1 MIAGFERSSN
11 MFNIIKSLN
20 YSARRD
26 TVNWITI
33 LTLLVIPLFGFY
45 LMGLLNPDST
55 SVMTPSAYFA
65 STEMGTVFIFMC
77 FGIMIL
83 ACKVMSGDASDKTI
97 NYELM
102 AGHSRDK
109 VFAGRV
115 IASFLWGAVLVFV
128 IMLLPLG
135 YLTLFNGW
143 GVETNM
149 NEVLLR
155 SFLTIFP
162 IIRFTALTI
171 MLASISRSAGKGIA
185 LSYAVF
191 MVTVM
196 IASVLQ
202 DIFEIDLVY
211 PFSTTNA
218 ATLLSTQ
225 NSWYEVVDGKTAVI
239 FDTSVPGD
247 LIWKTI
253 VVSIVAAA
261 IYLTIAY
268 INFKKTDRD

>member
-1 MIAGFERSSN
+1 

-20 YSARRD
+20 YSNRRD

-33 LTLLVIPLFGFY
+33 ITLLVLPPFICY
-45 LMGLLNPDST
+45 LVGMLNTDST
-55 SVMTPSAYFA
+55 SVITPSVYFV
-65 STEMGTVFIFMC
+65 STEMGTVFVFMC

-83 ACKVMSGDASDKTI
+83 ASKVMSGDASDKTI

-115 IASFLWGAVLVFV
+115 IASLLWGGVLVFI

-135 YLTLFNGW
+135 YFTLFNGW
-143 GVETNM
+143 GMETNM
-149 NEVLLR
+149 KEVLIR
-155 SFLTIFP
+155 SMLTLFP

-171 MLASISRSAGKGIA
+171 MLASISRGAGKGIA

-218 ATLLSTQ
+218 ATLLSTT
-225 NSWYEVVDGKTAVI
+225 NSRYEVINGKTVCI

-253 VVSIVAAA
+253 VVSIVFAA

>member
-1 MIAGFERSSN
+1 

-20 YSARRD
+20 YSTRRD
-26 TVNWITI
+26 TLNWITI
-33 LTLLVIPLFGFY
+33 ITLIALPLFVCY
-45 LMGLLNPDST
+45 LVGMLNPDST

-83 ACKVMSGDASDKTI
+83 ACKVMSGDAGDKTI

-135 YLTLFNGW
+135 YLTLINGW

-171 MLASISRSAGKGIA
+171 MIASISRSAGKGIA
-185 LSYAVF
+185 LSYALF
-191 MVTVM
+191 LITTL
-196 IASVLQ
+196 IASILQ
-202 DIFEIDLVY
+202 DMFEIDLK
-211 PFSTTNA
+211 FSFSMTNA
-218 ATLLSTQ
+218 ASLLSTQ
-225 NSWYEVVDGKTAVI
+225 NSWYEVVDGKTVVI

>member
-1 MIAGFERSSN
+1 

-33 LTLLVIPLFGFY
+33 ITLIVLPPFICYLVG
-45 LMGLLNPDST
+45 MLNTDST

-83 ACKVMSGDASDKTI
+83 ASKAMSGDASDKTI

-115 IASFLWGAVLVFV
+115 IASLLWGGVLVFV

-135 YLTLFNGW
+135 YLSLFNGW

-155 SFLTIFP
+155 SALTIFP
-162 IIRFTALTI
+162 IMRFTALTI
-171 MLASISRSAGKGIA
+171 MIASISRSAGKGIA
-185 LSYAVF
+185 LSYALF
-191 MVTVM
+191 MVTTL
-196 IASVLQ
+196 IASILQ
-202 DIFEIDLVY
+202 DMFEIDLN
-211 PFSTTNA
+211 FSFSMTNA
-218 ATLLSTQ
+218 ATLLSTS
-225 NSWYEVVDGKTAVI
+225 NSRYEVINGKTECI

-253 VVSIVAAA
+253 VVSLVFAA